1 MNILAINNL
10 KFTPIKSNEKQTQT
24 VSMPKLGLTMAKP
37 LSNDTVSFGSS
48 PTTKKLISKAKGRGI
63 PMRDAITVHLD
74 AAKRQPEINNH
85 FIKLF
90 APITVSKDKP
100 LNPVEVVKG
109 RAKGVLSIWEKAKT
123 REWNTLAD
131 VLEQMTDTNG
141 VKCVLRDGSPKGAR
155 QALKMLLS
163 DIKSGIILEEVE
175 IKRPQVAKKL
185 KKLEK
190 EQYDYISSE
199 ELKKFVKNAEKLMDG
214 RKVDHKEPCYTDCN
228 YSAIHFLFKFPGGK
242 SIELQLMGHDV
253 SVYKSLDDLFFK
265 IIDNKAVEEEFAPI
279 RTLIEALK
287 EEKNAPYLEKFNK
300 YRADSFLFQR
310 EKEPVVTAQRGE
322 EYFMPLKYNIPYQ
335 EILSPKFYKKL
346 VDEYGIV
353 GNPYDFNNI
362 YKIYKDCRPK
372 ADAAREALQSKKDEL
387 RARKKK

>member
-1 MNILAINNL
+1 MNILSLNSFNISSSQLNEA
-10 KFTPIKSNEKQTQT
+10 KFT
-24 VSMPKLGLTMAKP
+24 MPKYGLKLSQP
-37 LSNDTVSFGSS
+37 LQRDTVSFGSS
-48 PTTKKLISKAKGRGI
+48 PTTKKLVSKAKGRGI

-123 REWNTLAD
+123 REWNTLAE
-131 VLEQMTDTNG
+131 VLENMTDANG
-141 VKCVLRDGSPKGAR
+141 VKCVLRDGSPKGVR
-155 QALKMLLS
+155 QALKFLLS
-163 DIKSGIILEEVE
+163 DIQSGSIILEEVE
-175 IKRPQVAKKL
+175 VKRPLVAKKL
-185 KKLEK
+185 KKQEK
-190 EQYDYISSE
+190 EKYDYISGE
-199 ELKKFVKNAEKLMDG
+199 EIKKFVKDAEKFMDG
-214 RKVDHKEPCYTDCN
+214 KKVDHKEPCYTDCN
-228 YSAIHFLFKFPGGK
+228 YSAIHFLLRFPGGK

-253 SVYKSLDDLFFK
+253 SVDKSIDDLFFK

-287 EEKNAPYLEKFNK
+287 EEKNASYLEKFNK

-310 EKEPVVTAQRGE
+310 EKEPVVTSQRGE
-322 EYFMPLKYNIPYQ
+322 EYFLPLKYNIPYQ
-335 EILSPKFYKKL
+335 EIISPKFYKKL

-362 YKIYKDCRPK
+362 YKIYKVCRPK
-372 ADAAREALQSKKDEL
+372 ADAAREALQQKKDEL
-387 RARKKK
+387 RAKKKK

>member
-1 MNILAINNL
+1 MNILSLNNL
-10 KFTPIKSNEKQTQT
+10 NINPLKSDRTNF
-24 VSMPKLGLTMAKP
+24 VMPKYGLKMAQPIAK
-37 LSNDTVSFGSS
+37 DTVSFGSS
-48 PTTKKLISKAKGRGI
+48 PTVKKLVSKAKGHGI

-100 LNPVEVVKG
+100 LNPVEEVRG

-131 VLEQMTDTNG
+131 VLDNMTDTNG

-163 DIKSGIILEEVE
+163 DIKSGSIILEEVE

-185 KKLEK
+185 KKQGK
-190 EQYDYISSE
+190 EQYDYVSGE
-199 ELKKFVKNAEKLMDG
+199 ELKKFVKEAEKLMDG

-228 YSAIHFLFKFPGGK
+228 YSAIHFLLRFPGGK

-287 EEKNAPYLEKFNK
+287 DEKNAPYLEKFNK

-310 EKEPVVTAQRGE
+310 EKEPVLTSQRGE

-335 EILSPKFYKKL
+335 EIISPKFYKKL

-372 ADAAREALQSKKDEL
+372 ADAAREALQLKKDEL
-387 RARKKK
+387 RAKKKK